1 MSFDPNIL
9 AMIEADLY
17 LADDIRTRTL
27 VEAIHATSEVGHK
40 LQGAYFRILLA
51 RTVSDMKIR
60 KENAEPCLARQHK
73 AMYKQVTSVVI
84 TPDIAADSKDSSIE
98 KERKYQERQSR
109 TKFASTAKS
118 TIASALKV
126 GIDITSLDL
135 KTINKNAL
143 YAQTVD
149 LRVTTP
155 DQLMERALSNIDKA
169 SDLFDEVMLVGT
181 EAQAA
186 AIAVHTSCCGTIMT
200 TACNN
205 AKGGKP

>member
-1 MSFDPNIL
+1 MAFDPNIL

-17 LADDIRTRTL
+17 LADDKRTRTL

-60 KENAEPCLARQHK
+60 KELPAPCLARQHK
-73 AMYKQVTSVVI
+73 AMYKQVTNVVI
-84 TPDIAADSKDSSIE
+84 TPDIEADHEDTSIE

-118 TIASALKV
+118 TITGALKV

-149 LRVTTP
+149 LRVVTP
-155 DQLMERALSNIDKA
+155 DQLMERALSNLDKA
-169 SDLFDEVMLVGT
+169 HDLFDEVLVAGTQVQAATIATHASCVGT
-181 EAQAA
+181 LMMKD
-186 AIAVHTSCCGTIMT
+186 V
-200 TACNN
+200 N